1 MPTQLQS
8 EPQTLSGYLRI
19 VRRRKWAVI
28 QMLLLGP
35 LVALLLSLHQTPAP
49 SGPRA
54 RMASRV
60 AKSSV
65 SVGVPAQG
73 L

>member
-35 LVALLLSLHQTPAP
+35 LVALLLSLHQTPAYQASAGVA
-49 SGPRA
+49 SGWTGDRGWP
-54 RMASRV
+54 
-60 AKSSV
+60 
-65 SVGVPAQG
+65 
-73 L
+73 